1 MVRVCQF
8 SFKKQIQ
15 NYFQMYRE
23 EAIRDLDDVR
33 MRHES
38 GDLDDHSR
46 VVHVMMI
53 LNEFLNNVGFDD
65 VAEALFRANDEF
77 K

>member
-1 MVRVCQF
+1 
-8 SFKKQIQ
+8 
-15 NYFQMYRE
+15 MYRE
-23 EAIRDLDDVR
+23 ETIRDLEAIR
-33 MRHES
+33 IRHES

-46 VVHVMMI
+46 NLHVMMI
-53 LNEFLNNVGFDD
+53 LNEFLTNVGFDD

>member
-1 MVRVCQF
+1 
-8 SFKKQIQ
+8 
-15 NYFQMYRE
+15 MYRE
-23 EAIRDLDDVR
+23 ETIRDLEAIR
-33 MRHES
+33 IRYES

-46 VVHVMMI
+46 NLHVMMI
-53 LNEFLNNVGFDD
+53 LNEFLTNVGFDD